1 MNLKKCLITM
11 LAVASAAM
19 TLNARDS
26 KYTRRGAGPLY
37 WMAYEQC
44 YVTNVALAE
53 DRYQKSVD
61 WVAENFLR
69 YGYNMVCTDGWIEGA
84 QTVNSN
90 GYILKYN
97 SDWKHGFDYWIDY
110 NRKKGLDTGIYYN
123 PLWLTRKAFSDNMKI
138 SGSSQRTRDIVG
150 NKSFNDLLYWV
161 DVNKQGAEQW
171 IKGYVRYFINLGFTF
186 LRVDFLRDYEDY
198 YGTDSYVKALKWIK
212 EEAGDEIMISLVM
225 PNCFNHAV
233 NELPYGDLFR
243 ISADVFTGG
252 WDFISNRRRGYHN
265 ANWPQWEN
273 AFDGFVYF
281 SDVAARGQIIMDG
294 DFIRLN
300 TCNSPKERQF
310 WVSLMAITGSPIA
323 IADQYDTIR
332 GCESF
337 YQNEEILQ
345 LNKLGFSARPL
356 STTVSNPN
364 SSRWIGQLPSG
375 DWIVGLFNRMEVA
388 ADMAID
394 LKSEL
399 GIPDGKASNVRD
411 LWEHSDL
418 GPADGFYKVSVPA
431 HGCKILRISVATK
444 RFQAEVAA
452 LRGGVGVVR

>member
-1 MNLKKCLITM
+1 M
-11 LAVASAAM
+11 
-19 TLNARDS
+19 
-26 KYTRRGAGPLY
+26 
-37 WMAYEQC
+37 
-44 YVTNVALAE
+44 
-53 DRYQKSVD
+53 
-61 WVAENFLR
+61 AENFLR

-300 TCNSPKERQF
+300 KFETEAEKQTE
-310 WVSLMAITGSPIA
+310 IA
-323 IADQYDTIR
+323 LQLIAGGPVAAADQYSTI
-332 GCESF
+332 G
-337 YQNEEILQ
+337 NNLQ
-345 LNKLGFSARPL
+345 YYINDELLALNKDGFVGKPLSNKLGDKK
-356 STTVSNPN
+356 NEI
-364 SSRWIGQLPSG
+364 WYGQMQNG
-375 DWIVGLFNRMEVA
+375 DYVLALFNRSDNTATVSVNFAEIGVEGEM
-388 ADMAID
+388 
-394 LKSEL
+394 
-399 GIPDGKASNVRD
+399 NVRD
-411 LWEHSDL
+411 LWAH
-418 GPADGFYKVSVPA
+418 ADEGKASSISANIPA
-431 HGCKILRISVATK
+431 HGCKVVKLTK
-444 RFQAEVAA
+444 
-452 LRGGVGVVR
+452 

>member
-1 MNLKKCLITM
+1 M

-233 NELPYGDLFR
+233 NELPYGDSAPTCLR
-243 ISADVFTGG
+243 EVGTSSATADAVTTMPTGLSGKTPSMVSCISAMWQHADRLSWMATSFASTHATPLK
-252 WDFISNRRRGYHN
+252 RGN
-265 ANWPQWEN
+265 S
-273 AFDGFVYF
+273 GC
-281 SDVAARGQIIMDG
+281 
-294 DFIRLN
+294 RL
-300 TCNSPKERQF
+300 
-310 WVSLMAITGSPIA
+310 WL
-323 IADQYDTIR
+323 
-332 GCESF
+332 
-337 YQNEEILQ
+337 LQ
-345 LNKLGFSARPL
+345 ALLL
-356 STTVSNPN
+356 L
-364 SSRWIGQLPSG
+364 LPTSMT
-375 DWIVGLFNRMEVA
+375 R
-388 ADMAID
+388 
-394 LKSEL
+394 
-399 GIPDGKASNVRD
+399 
-411 LWEHSDL
+411 
-418 GPADGFYKVSVPA
+418 
-431 HGCKILRISVATK
+431 
-444 RFQAEVAA
+444 
-452 LRGGVGVVR
+452 